1 MRCKRRGTVSPSCSQ
16 EPRPAGLPVG
26 PGLASRLLSLR
37 RFAGLKR
44 TLRAMR
50 YRNYRLYFGG
60 QGISLTGSWM
70 QQVAMGWLVYRLTGS
85 AFYLGLVA
93 FFAQVPVIFMSPFS
107 GVLAD
112 RWDRMRIMLA
122 AQGLAMVQALLLAFL
137 MFSGAIAPWHLLP
150 LAFLLGTAN
159 ALDAPARHS
168 FIVQVVERKEDLGN
182 AIALN
187 SAMFN
192 GARLVGPPIA
202 GLLVALTGEGI
213 CFLINGISYLAV
225 IFALLAMRFE
235 SKKAVAVKLNFW
247 SQLREGFVYTFGLQ
261 PIRLIMALIAWISL
275 VGMSYLT
282 LMPVFVGKAL
292 NGGPHS
298 LGFLMGAA
306 GCGALLGALVLASR
320 PDTRGLEKIM
330 VGGSVTF
337 SLGLVAL
344 SLARVFWQ
352 AMPLLFLGGM
362 GMMVQMASANTYL
375 QHLVSDDKRAR
386 VMSIYTMAFIGA
398 TPIGSFLFGTL
409 ASGIGVRSALACGGV
424 LSLAGTMVFAHRF
437 LPLRGYN

>member
-1 MRCKRRGTVSPSCSQ
+1 MVKRSK
-16 EPRPAGLPVG
+16 
-26 PGLASRLLSLR
+26 LR
-37 RFAGLKR
+37 RPFANLKS
-44 TLRAMR
+44 TLRALR

-93 FFAQVPVIFMSPFS
+93 FFAQMPVFFISPLA

-112 RWDRMRIMLA
+112 RWNRMHIMLV
-122 AQGLAMVQALLLAFL
+122 AQFLAMTQAFVLAAL
-137 MFSGAIAPWHLLP
+137 MFSKVLVPWHLLP
-150 LAFLLGTAN
+150 LAFFLGLAN

-168 FIVQVVERKEDLGN
+168 FIVQVVEKKEDLGN

-192 GARLVGPPIA
+192 GARLVGPPVA
-202 GLLVALTGEGI
+202 GILIALTGEGI

-225 IFALLAMRFE
+225 IFALLAMRFAPR
-235 SKKAVAVKLNFW
+235 KKSDRTIGFW
-247 SQLREGFVYTFGLQ
+247 RELRDGFAYTFGLQ
-261 PIRLIMALIAWISL
+261 PIRLIIALIAWVSL
-275 VGMSYLT
+275 VGLSYLT
-282 LMPVFVGKAL
+282 LMPVFVSKAL

-306 GCGALLGALVLASR
+306 GCGALLGALVLAAR
-320 PDTRGLEKIM
+320 PGTRGLEKIM
-330 VGGSVTF
+330 VGGSVVF
-337 SLGLVAL
+337 SLGLGGL

-352 AMPLLFLGGM
+352 AMPLLFLGGV
-362 GMMVQMASANTYL
+362 GMMLQMAAANTYL

-386 VMSIYTMAFIGA
+386 VMSIYIMAFMGA
-398 TPIGSFLFGTL
+398 TPIGSFLYGTL
-409 ASGIGVRSALACGGV
+409 ASGIGVRPALACGGV
-424 LSLAGTMVFAHRF
+424 LSLAGTLVFARKF
-437 LPLRGYN
+437 LPLRGRLEQNV

>member
-1 MRCKRRGTVSPSCSQ
+1 MAKKSK
-16 EPRPAGLPVG
+16 
-26 PGLASRLLSLR
+26 LR
-37 RFAGLKR
+37 RPFANLKS
-44 TLRAMR
+44 TLRALR

-93 FFAQVPVIFMSPFS
+93 FFAQMPVFFISPLA

-112 RWDRMRIMLA
+112 RWNRLHIMLV
-122 AQGLAMVQALLLAFL
+122 AQFLAMTQAFVLAAL
-137 MFSGAIAPWHLLP
+137 MFSKAFFPWHLLP
-150 LAFLLGTAN
+150 LAFFLGLAN

-168 FIVQVVERKEDLGN
+168 FIVQVVEKKEDLGN

-192 GARLVGPPIA
+192 GARLVGPPVA
-202 GLLVALTGEGI
+202 GILIALTGEGI
-213 CFLINGISYLAV
+213 CFLLNGFSYLAV

-235 SKKAVAVKLNFW
+235 PHKKSDRKIGFW
-247 SQLREGFVYTFGLQ
+247 RELREGFAYTFGLQ
-261 PIRLIMALIAWISL
+261 PIRLIIVLIAWVSL
-275 VGMSYLT
+275 VGLSYLT
-282 LMPVFVGKAL
+282 LMPVFVSKAL

-306 GCGALLGALVLASR
+306 GLGALLGALALASR
-320 PDTRGLEKIM
+320 PNTQGLEKIM
-330 VGGSVTF
+330 VGGSVVF
-337 SLGLVAL
+337 SLALVAL

-352 AMPLLFLGGM
+352 AMPLLFLGGV

-375 QHLVSDDKRAR
+375 QHLISDDKRAR
-386 VMSIYTMAFIGA
+386 VMSIYIMAFMGA
-398 TPIGSFLFGTL
+398 TPIGSFLYGTL
-409 ASGIGVRSALACGGV
+409 ASAIGVRLALACGGA
-424 LSLAGTMVFAHRF
+424 LCLAGTLVFARKF
-437 LPLRGYN
+437 LPLRGRLEQNR

>member
-1 MRCKRRGTVSPSCSQ
+1 MNLKKKNIRQ
-16 EPRPAGLPVG
+16 RPF
-26 PGLASRLLSLR
+26 SN
-37 RFAGLKR
+37 LKSI
-44 TLRAMR
+44 LRALR

-93 FFAQVPVIFMSPFS
+93 FFAQMPVFFMSPLA

-112 RWDRMRIMLA
+112 RWNRMYIMLV
-122 AQGLAMVQALLLAFL
+122 AQFLAMTQAFVLAAL
-137 MFSGAIAPWHLLP
+137 MFSKALVPWHLLP
-150 LAFLLGTAN
+150 LAFFLGLAN

-168 FIVQVVERKEDLGN
+168 FIVQVVEKKEDLGN

-192 GARLVGPPIA
+192 GARLVGPPVA
-202 GLLVALTGEGI
+202 GILIALTGEGI
-213 CFLINGISYLAV
+213 CFLLNGISYLAV

-235 SKKAVAVKLNFW
+235 SKKTIAGKLHFW
-247 SQLREGFVYTFGLQ
+247 SQLREGFAYTFGLQ
-261 PIRLIMALIAWISL
+261 PMRLIIALIAWVSL
-275 VGMSYLT
+275 VGLSYLT
-282 LMPVFVGKAL
+282 LMPVFVSKAL

-306 GCGALLGALVLASR
+306 GLGALLGALVLAAR
-320 PDTRGLEKIM
+320 PGTRGLEKIM
-330 VGGSVTF
+330 VGGSVVF
-337 SLGLVAL
+337 SLGLVGL

-352 AMPLLFLGGM
+352 AMPLLFLGGV

-386 VMSIYTMAFIGA
+386 VMSIYIMAFMGA

-409 ASGIGVRSALACGGV
+409 ASAIGVRLALACGGV
-424 LSLAGTMVFAHRF
+424 LSLAGTLVFARKF
-437 LPLRGYN
+437 LPLRGRLDTPA